1 MSGELNTEVHDEPE
15 SCRRAA
21 DWVGG
26 LQPGVSGVGDAVH
39 RQRSASESFWQG
51 TAGDSCRR
59 SLSEH
64 GDDADELEEQLGK
77 VKSALLVF
85 AAAIDGVRRSMADAR
100 ADATAARLIVTP
112 TAILP
117 PEPASPNLPGGP
129 HGDRAIEQGRQEFE
143 RKHKAFE
150 EAKGAV
156 EAARTQQDNA
166 HRDLEKSMEDPLERI
181 KTTKTWTMFAV
192 GHGLGT
198 LKGSYETAKQFEAQS
213 ERWTKAAATVQA
225 NAEVK
230 PGNLRTIG
238 MNAAEEGRNLA
249 DDAARRGAAAGKFG
263 GGYLSKRAGKA
274 ISANPARWIHGGGAV
289 AKTGSKFLRGVPFVG
304 TAASVVSGAG
314 DVALGKDPVD
324 AAQDTT
330 ANIAGGAAGG
340 WAGAAVGTAICPGVG
355 TVIGGVVG
363 GIAGSMAATE
373 GVSAARGD

>member
-156 EAARTQQDNA
+156 EAARDRQKEA
-166 HRDLEKSMEDPLERI
+166 HDALQKDMEDPLSAV
-181 KTTKTWTMFAV
+181 KATKTWTMFAI

-198 LKGSYETAKQFEAQS
+198 LKGSFETANQFVE
-213 ERWTKAAATVQA
+213 KAADYEKAATVMRGR
-225 NAEVK
+225 AETMH
-230 PGNLRTIG
+230 GHMRTIA
-238 MNAAEEGRNLA
+238 MNAADKGDELA
-249 DDAARRGAAAGKFG
+249 KDAVRRGAAAGKFG
-263 GGYLSKRAGKA
+263 GGALSEGIGGFVSKNAGDWVKG
-274 ISANPARWIHGGGAV
+274 SGKV
-289 AKTGSKFLRGVPFVG
+289 AQYGSKFLRGVPFLG
-304 TAASVVSGAG
+304 TAASIGSGVG
-314 DVALGKDPVD
+314 DVAMGKDPLE
-324 AAQDTT
+324 AAEDTT
-330 ANIAGGAAGG
+330 ANVAGGAVGG
-340 WAGAAVGTAICPGVG
+340 WAGAALGTAICPGVG
-355 TVIGGVVG
+355 TVVGGVVG